1 MARPACADRPSRSNV
16 EVSAAFGRSAPGA
29 RYALSH
35 PPAPRP
41 ADDRSKSMSKDK
53 GRREVKKPKKAKT
66 ATEASKVNA
75 PPLMT
80 NKPKQD

>member
-1 MARPACADRPSRSNV
+1 
-16 EVSAAFGRSAPGA
+16 
-29 RYALSH
+29 
-35 PPAPRP
+35 
-41 ADDRSKSMSKDK
+41 MSKDK

-66 ATEASKVNA
+66 ATEASKVNT

>member
-1 MARPACADRPSRSNV
+1 
-16 EVSAAFGRSAPGA
+16 
-29 RYALSH
+29 
-35 PPAPRP
+35 
-41 ADDRSKSMSKDK
+41 MSKDN
-53 GRREVKKPKKAKT
+53 GRREVNNPKKAKT